1 MAQNPLKSFLDFFAE
16 SLQSNTFIKITL
28 SHKRDKSSDLNNVF
42 GKVVKVK
49 NELKIS
55 FVYRYPT
62 KDITKNFDFQTARQL
77 IAEMLAKDFFQADI
91 FTASEN
97 RFLIINNKGDV
108 KVNRKTVALAEV
120 PAYSHDKSKKRYIL
134 PQNNIYLNELGITT
148 SDGKIKNTME
158 DKYRQINK
166 YIEIIDAIVGAAAL
180 PENFSVVDMGSGK
193 GYLTFALYD
202 YLVNH
207 LKKKADITGVEFRK
221 ELVEKT
227 NLIAHKAGFGK
238 LHFKTGSIQDTVV
251 KKMDMLIALHACD
264 TATDDAIFSGI
275 QHHAQII
282 ICAPCCH
289 KQIRKQMNP
298 DNVLKHLIKYG
309 ILAER
314 QAELLTD
321 ALRAMLLEA
330 YGYKTKVFEF
340 ISSEH
345 TPKNVLIV
353 GTKRKQSVIPDENI
367 LRDISE
373 IKKVYNIEFHYLE
386 KLLSEGNFS
395 ISK

>member
-1 MAQNPLKSFLDFFAE
+1 MTQNSLKNFLDFFAT
-16 SLQSNTFIKITL
+16 SMQSNTFIKITL
-28 SHKRDKSSDLNNVF
+28 SHKRDKNTNLNNVF

-62 KDITKNFDFQTARQL
+62 NDITKNFDFLTATRL
-77 IAEMLAKDFFQADI
+77 VEEMLRTDFFQADI
-91 FTASEN
+91 FTATEN
-97 RFLIINNKGDV
+97 RFLIINSKGEV
-108 KVNRKTVALAEV
+108 KMNRKTVALAEV
-120 PAYSHDKSKKRYIL
+120 PAYSHDNSKKRYIS

-148 SDGKIKNTME
+148 ADGKIKNSME

-166 YIEIIDAIVGAAAL
+166 YIEIIDTIIHSAAL

-202 YLVNH
+202 YLVNS
-207 LKKKADITGVEFRK
+207 LKLQAHITGVEFRE

-264 TATDDAIFSGI
+264 TATDEAIYSGI
-275 QHHAQII
+275 QHRAAII

-298 DNVLKHLIKYG
+298 DNVLKHIIKYG

-353 GTKRKQSVIPDENI
+353 GIKRKQSIIPDENI
-367 LRDISE
+367 IQQIAEL
-373 IKKVYNIEFHYLE
+373 KKLYNIESHFLE
-386 KLLSEGNFS
+386 TLLHKK
-395 ISK
+395 ISS